1 MLSVTPPMA
10 GMCLIMEDV
19 DSQLVPEISHSFPL
33 RLSEDQEI
41 MMGDLADRCVAA
53 KGDSS
58 SLFDIAY
65 GRNAVTNEKVYL
77 GDAFVRDFHDPLV
90 ASFDELSQNQDA
102 ALSTDS
108 TMTALRYAITSNPA
122 DAFLVPNRAEMLLDG
137 QLQKLNMDN
146 ELAVGYTTSTRCSDF
161 SGPGGK
167 FTGMQGFVNQ
177 LLQLGTAD
185 RFLSTCLLNV
195 TCNSS
200 LETTQLQAC
209 NAGNA
214 FVRLKA
220 DIINDGDLFRCDV
233 FESENGS
240 PCDPKDMVHRQGV
253 WQNDCLLGAKAGS
266 KTMQVKKVPCSLQ
279 EFTTY
284 VQEFD
289 SRIAAALQRLDDAKD
304 QVATTIEQDLRDLL
318 DRHLLTSIESIASE
332 SSCSYMP
339 PLYREML
346 DSFCH
351 QSIFGLISI
360 GYAYVASG
368 IMVGLSAFA
377 MYTLWRSHF
386 RGTQTNSIASNM
398 P

>member
-10 GMCLIMEDV
+10 GMCLIMDDI
-19 DSQLVPEISHSFPL
+19 DSQLVREISHSFPL
-33 RLSEDQEI
+33 DLSEDQVI
-41 MMGDLADRCVAA
+41 MVGDLADRCVAA

-65 GRNAVTNEKVYL
+65 GRDAVTDAKVYL

-90 ASFDELSQNQDA
+90 ASFNKLSQNQDA
-102 ALSTDS
+102 NLSTDS
-108 TMTALRYAITSNPA
+108 TMTALRYAVTSNPP
-122 DAFLVPNRAEMLLDG
+122 DAFLVPNRAEMILDAE
-137 QLQKLNMDN
+137 LQKLNLDN
-146 ELAVGYTTSTRCSDF
+146 GLEAGYTTSTRCSDF
-161 SGPGGK
+161 SGPGGR
-167 FTGMQGFVNQ
+167 FTGMQAFVDR

-185 RFLSTCLLNV
+185 KVLSTCLLNV

-200 LETTQLQAC
+200 LETTEWQAC

-220 DIINDGDLFRCDV
+220 DIINDDLFRCDV
-233 FESENGS
+233 FENDNGS
-240 PCDPKDMVHRQGV
+240 PCDPKDMVRNNGV

-266 KTMQVKKVPCSLQ
+266 KTMQVKKVPCNLE

-289 SRIAAALQRLDDAKD
+289 LRIATALRRLDYAKD
-304 QVATTIEQDLRDLL
+304 AVATTIEQDLRGLL
-318 DRHLLTSIESIASE
+318 DRHLLTNIESIASE

-351 QSIFGLISI
+351 QGIFGIISI
-360 GYAYVASG
+360 GYAYVLSG
-368 IMVGLSAFA
+368 IMVGVSAFA

-386 RGTQTNSIASNM
+386 RGKQTNSIANNVL
-398 P
+398 